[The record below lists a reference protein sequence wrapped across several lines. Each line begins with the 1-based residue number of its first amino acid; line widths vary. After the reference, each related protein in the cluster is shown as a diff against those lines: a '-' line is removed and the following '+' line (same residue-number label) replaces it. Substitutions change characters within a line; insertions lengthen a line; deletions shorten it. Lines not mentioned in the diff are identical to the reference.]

1 MAVYAII
8 IKEEPTHNHAEYD
21 KYLEVAGANRGD
33 HAIKP
38 LAMYGETVALEGA
51 GADGVVILEFP
62 DMESA
67 KAWYY
72 SDGYQKAVPHRLASA
87 KFRSFLVQGM

>member
-1 MAVYAII
+1 MTVYAII
-8 IKEEPTHNHAEYD
+8 IKEEPTTNQAEYD
-21 KYLEVAGANRGD
+21 EYLKIAQSNRGG
-33 HAIKP
+33 HAVKP
-38 LAMYGETVALEGA
+38 LAMYGETVALEGE
-51 GADGVVILEFP
+51 GAEGVVILEFP
-62 DMESA
+62 DMDAA